1 MRAHW
6 FYYLVKIASWIGLKL
21 FFGGVKIYGA
31 KNIPRDAALIFTPNH
46 QGAFMDAVLVGTF
59 NRVPVSFLTRS
70 DVFNKWSMPFLKA
83 LNMMP
88 IYRIRDGIA
97 SLSQND
103 AVFDTC
109 FRMLSEKRAILIF
122 PEGNHGIEYYLR
134 PLSKG
139 TARLALDARA
149 QVDPNTKIYIIPT
162 GVNYFS
168 HYHPLAKVLI
178 KFGEP
183 IELEDYMTQYHEHKQ
198 KGYNQ
203 LKQDLA
209 EAMKKTLILAEDGA
223 DYTQKR
229 DWIFQPKHE
238 HLSFDELKAMAEGD
252 HFEAREPMKKGPVR
266 KALIWILSIFNLPP
280 MLGLSKII
288 RGIKDHVFYVSIKYM
303 VGSFLHILW
312 WSFLF
317 AAGVIWIGW
326 EAGLLF
332 AFTAIMVAMA
342 RQSLIKF

>member
-1 MRAHW
+1 
-6 FYYLVKIASWIGLKL
+6 
-21 FFGGVKIYGA
+21 
-31 KNIPRDAALIFTPNH
+31 
-46 QGAFMDAVLVGTF
+46 
-59 NRVPVSFLTRS
+59 
-70 DVFNKWSMPFLKA
+70 
-83 LNMMP
+83 
-88 IYRIRDGIA
+88 
-97 SLSQND
+97 
-103 AVFDTC
+103 
-109 FRMLSEKRAILIF
+109 
-122 PEGNHGIEYYLR
+122 
-134 PLSKG
+134 
-139 TARLALDARA
+139 
-149 QVDPNTKIYIIPT
+149 
-162 GVNYFS
+162 
-168 HYHPLAKVLI
+168 
-178 KFGEP
+178 
-183 IELEDYMTQYHEHKQ
+183 MTQYHEHKQ

-209 EAMKKTLILAEDGA
+209 EAMKKTLILAEDEA

-238 HLSFDELKAMAEGD
+238 HLSFDELKTMAEGD